1 MTTFYAITGL
11 ATVFALT
18 IVFRVLWREN
28 FSIPSIAF
36 GVGMLL
42 LVAEAILGTLGFSTS
57 SIPNALA
64 FMRWRLLVVALL
76 PGAWLLF
83 ALTYS
88 RGNYY
93 IFLRKWKGALIAFFV
108 LPPLTAIVWYSQLI
122 VVPADSVPFAGMAG
136 RALHV
141 FLIIGATAVLMNLER
156 TFRASAGVMRWQ
168 LKYMVVGMAALFLA
182 RIYSSSQALLY
193 SSLSP
198 SLALFDMLA
207 LCAAAVLA
215 LISVYRAK
223 AFGLDLQPSQTLIY
237 QSLTVLVV
245 GGYLLAVGFLAKAVS
260 MFGGTWGFPI
270 QAFFIFVG
278 LIGLGMLLL
287 SDRVR
292 LRGKRF
298 ISRHLRKPV
307 HNFREVWTAFSERTA
322 GQVDPT
328 ELCRVTVKWIAET
341 LDVLSVTAWLVPQG
355 ETRLVFAASTALT
368 ESNAERL
375 VEKSQGMS
383 EALEKLRQNPFPIDM
398 DETRQP
404 WVAPLRELQPIQFA
418 GGANRVCVPIVAGDG
433 LFGLITVADRVG
445 KIPLSVEDLDL
456 LKCVGDHVA
465 RDLATMRLSNR
476 LAEAKE
482 LQAFQTMATFFIH
495 DLKNTAWTMSLLV
508 QNLREHF
515 DRPDF
520 RDDAVRA
527 VSTSV
532 SRMNE
537 LISRLTSLRQEL
549 QLNRKPE
556 DLSQLVES
564 ALKEFEVLPDVILKK
579 DLAAVPAALID
590 REQIQK
596 VISNLIINARDAMK
610 PGGEIRVQT
619 EANNGH
625 AVLMVC
631 DNGCGMSPAFIK
643 QRLFRPF
650 QTTKK
655 KGIGIGMFQ
664 SKMIIEAHEGRIQ
677 VDSAEGA
684 GTTVRITLPLAGGE
698 K

>member
-11 ATVFALT
+11 ATVFAFT

-36 GVGMLL
+36 GAGMLL
-42 LVAEAILGTLGFSTS
+42 LVAESILGTLSFSS
-57 SIPNALA
+57 GSIPAALA
-64 FMRWRLLVVALL
+64 FMHWRLLVVALL
-76 PGAWLLF
+76 PGAWLFF

-88 RGNYY
+88 RGNYHL
-93 IFLRKWKGALIAFFV
+93 FLRKWKWALAAFLLV
-108 LPPLTAIVWYSQLI
+108 PPLTAIIWYSHLI
-122 VVPADSVPFAGMAG
+122 VIPEESSPLVGMAG

-156 TFRASAGVMRWQ
+156 TFRASVGVKRWQ

-245 GGYLLAVGFLAKAVS
+245 GGYLLAVGFLAKAVAI
-260 MFGGTWGFPI
+260 FGGTWGFPI
-270 QAFFIFVG
+270 QAFLLLVG

-287 SDRVR
+287 SDRMR

-328 ELCRVTVKWIAET
+328 ELCRATVKWIAET

-355 ETRLVFAASTALT
+355 ESRLVFASSTALT
-368 ESNAERL
+368 ESNAEGL
-375 VEKSQGMS
+375 LEKSHGIN
-383 EALEKLRQNPFPIDM
+383 EALEKLRQNPFPVDM
-398 DETRQP
+398 DESRQP
-404 WVAPLRELQPIQFA
+404 WLGPLRELQPIQFA
-418 GGANRVCVPIVAGDG
+418 GGANRVCVPLVAGG
-433 LFGLITVADRVG
+433 SLFGIITVADRVG
-445 KIPLSVEDLDL
+445 KIPLSIEDLDL

-465 RDLATMRLSNR
+465 RDLATIRLSNR

-520 RDDAVRA
+520 REDAVRA
-527 VSTSV
+527 VSTNV
-532 SRMNE
+532 TRMNE
-537 LISRLTSLRQEL
+537 LITRLTSLRQEL
-549 QLNRKPE
+549 QLNRRSE
-556 DLSQLVES
+556 DLSQVVAG
-564 ALKEFEVLPDVILKK
+564 ALKEFEGIPGLSLKK
-579 DLAAVPAALID
+579 ELAAVPSVSID
-590 REQIQK
+590 RDQMQK
-596 VISNLIINARDAMK
+596 VISNLVINARDAMK
-610 PGGEIRVQT
+610 PDGEIRVQT

-625 AVLMVC
+625 VILVVR
-631 DNGCGMSPAFIK
+631 DNGCGMSPEFIK

-677 VDSAEGA
+677 VESAEGV
-684 GTTVRITLPLAGGE
+684 GTTVRITLPVAGGE
-698 K
+698 Q